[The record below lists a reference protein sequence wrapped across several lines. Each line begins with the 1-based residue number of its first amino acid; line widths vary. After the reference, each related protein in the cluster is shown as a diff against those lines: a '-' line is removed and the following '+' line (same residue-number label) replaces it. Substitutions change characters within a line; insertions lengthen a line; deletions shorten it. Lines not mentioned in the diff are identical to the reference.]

1 MSIIRLIHI
10 SIDPSEVEN
19 ALRIWKTDCAPLMI
33 KQKGC
38 ISEKLLRCRDAHE
51 LISYSEW
58 ASEVDIETYM
68 TSDAHKEIVRHARS
82 LKGAKAMVK
91 LYDLGE

>member
-1 MSIIRLIHI
+1 
-10 SIDPSEVEN
+10 
-19 ALRIWKTDCAPLMI
+19 MI
-33 KQKGC
+33 QQKGC

-58 ASEVDIETYM
+58 ATEADIANYLN
-68 TSDAHKEIVRHARS
+68 SAAHKEIVQHARS

-91 LYDLGE
+91 LYDLVE